1 MNADIDRLK
10 LPAETVLILG
20 AGLAGLFLALRLA
33 PRPSLVLASSPPGE
47 AASSAWAQ
55 GGVAAALSKDDTPD
69 EHLADTIAAGDGLVD
84 AAAARA
90 LCEDG
95 PALVR
100 YLAELGAPFDRDAEG
115 EFILNLEA
123 AHSRARVARVGGDQ
137 AGAAI
142 IATVSE
148 AARAQGSIEF
158 MFGWRAVSLIQRED
172 GRAGGVLCA
181 DRSGRALA
189 LEANETAM
197 ALGGVGGLFAVT
209 TNPTGAR
216 GDAVAMGARIGAT
229 VADPEFVQFHPT
241 AIDVGVD
248 PAPLATEALRGAGAV
263 LIDRHGERLL
273 PDDLAPRDLVARA
286 VHVASQSERG
296 AFLDARAAVG
306 DAFPQAFPTV
316 YATCVKAGLDPR
328 SAPIP
333 VAPAAHYH
341 MGGVATDKDGRTSV
355 PGLWAF
361 GECAST
367 GAHGANRLASNSLLE
382 ALVTPARAAERLR
395 ELDPPAYAPAG
406 VPEAP
411 QRPQAEA
418 LVSLRAA
425 MARHAGVA
433 RDAAGLTTL
442 IEELE
447 RLAKAYGPFN
457 AALSARFIATG
468 ALLREES
475 RGAHARSD
483 FPAKS
488 EPAQHSF
495 LRLDRDGDIVAAPAP
510 HFPPSAVTP
519 TRAI

>member
-1 MNADIDRLK
+1 MNANIERLQ
-10 LPAETVLILG
+10 LPAETVLVLG

-33 PRPSLVLASSPPGE
+33 PRPTLVLASSPPGE

-55 GGVAAALSKDDTPD
+55 GGVAAALSKDDTP
-69 EHLADTIAAGDGLVD
+69 EAHLADTIAAGDGLVNPD
-84 AAAARA
+84 AARA

-95 PALVR
+95 PDLVR
-100 YLAELGAPFDRDAEG
+100 HLADLGAPFDRDADG
-115 EFILNLEA
+115 EFVLNLEA

-148 AARAQGSIEF
+148 AARAQSAIDF
-158 MFGWRAVSLIQRED
+158 MFGWRAVNLIQRED
-172 GRAGGVLCA
+172 GRAGGVLCVDA
-181 DRSGRALA
+181 SGRAMA
-189 LEANETAM
+189 VEASETAM

-216 GDAVAMGARIGAT
+216 GDAVAMAARIGAT
-229 VADPEFVQFHPT
+229 IADPEFVQFHPT

-286 VHVASQSERG
+286 VHNASQSERG
-296 AFLDARAAVG
+296 AFLDARTAVG
-306 DAFPQAFPTV
+306 QAFPEAFPTV

-328 SAPIP
+328 IEPIP

-382 ALVTPARAAERLR
+382 ALVTPARAAERMR
-395 ELDPPAYAPAG
+395 DLDAPTFAAATIPSPPP
-406 VPEAP
+406 
-411 QRPQAEA
+411 RPRQDA
-418 LVSLRAA
+418 LSALRAA
-425 MARHAGVA
+425 MARHAGVERNA
-433 RDAAGLTTL
+433 QGLTSL
-442 IEELE
+442 LDELE
-447 RLAKAYGPFN
+447 RLSEAHGGFN
-457 AALSARFIATG
+457 AALSARFIATA

-475 RGAHARSD
+475 RGAHARAD
-483 FPAKS
+483 FPVKS
-488 EPAQHSF
+488 EPARHSY
-495 LRLDRDGDIVAAPAP
+495 LRLGREGDILTAPAP
-510 HFPPSAVTP
+510 QFAPSAATP
-519 TRAI
+519 TQAI